1 MGESRNGVRGFSINY
16 EALLSRLSA
25 ADYDALVARLGKALP
40 SLWLRAYRR
49 MTSASANS
57 VRFSDGG
64 FEFLFDHASART
76 TGGGPRGDDGVEDRI
91 IVAFGRSRP
100 QCARP
105 ELQRSGLLGASA
117 AIFGGHADRRHISGG
132 VLGGTFDGC
141 LYPQRRDLRREGS
154 VDGRAFRAMERY
166 CIEHPGTFAFSRPI
180 YNSPS
185 WWPREVEHGLLQDD
199 GTLWVQSFDNT
210 PAAVRIP
217 FLATGRATLVGA
229 RRAPLPEE

>member
-1 MGESRNGVRGFSINY
+1 MRGSSINY
-16 EALLSRLSA
+16 EAVLSRLSA
-25 ADYDALVARLGKALP
+25 ADYGVLVARLGKALP

-49 MTSASANS
+49 TTSAPANS

-76 TGGGPRGDDGVEDRI
+76 VGGGSRGGDGVEDRI
-91 IVAFGRSRP
+91 IVAFGRSHPNRIRQEP
-100 QCARP
+100 
-105 ELQRSGLLGASA
+105 QRSGLLGASA
-117 AIFGGHADRRHISGG
+117 AIFGGRADRNHVSGG

-180 YNSPS
+180 YDSPS

-199 GTLWVQSFDNT
+199 GTLWIQSFDNT
-210 PAAVRIP
+210 AVTVRIP
-217 FLATGRATLVGA
+217 FLGTGRATLVGA
-229 RRAPLPEE
+229 QRAPVPEE